1 MKLKRLFVKIFCALI
16 PARGWRKRCRNI
28 LLYGRLKDFLV
39 RQKCYDCIFSLGEA
53 CFIASSLKR
62 AGLRRFS
69 GPFDWVADAP
79 FEKRMELLRLG
90 FPGFFNKEDLE
101 PLGQKVSYAADS
113 SVPHAVYYNVR
124 TGLRHPHDFPFH
136 GDFNRA
142 YIALREKYE
151 RRCQRLV
158 HMLRT
163 SRNVLMVYGETDK
176 AVMSLEKKE
185 VLSLLSRLQ
194 ASYPESN
201 LDLLYLKRDN
211 SKAPEQIEVQEEGN
225 LFFARFRGLDAL
237 ESTREG
243 KATNEKLR
251 RTLSAFLMTHFK
263 LNESRR
269 NLNNFKDSNKN

>member
-1 MKLKRLFVKIFCALI
+1 MKLKKLFVKVFCALI
-16 PARGWRKRCRNI
+16 PVGDWRKRCRNI
-28 LLYGRLKDFLV
+28 LLYGHLKDFLI
-39 RQKCYDCIFSLGEA
+39 RQKRYDCVFFLGEA

-90 FPGFFNKEDLE
+90 FPDFFNKEDLV
-101 PLGQKVSYAADS
+101 PLGEKVSYAAES
-113 SVPHAVYYNVR
+113 SVPHAAYYNAH
-124 TGLRHPHDFPFH
+124 TGLRYPHDFPFH
-136 GDFNRA
+136 GDFNHD
-142 YIALREKYE
+142 YIAVREKYE

-158 HMLRT
+158 RLLRT

-176 AVMSLEKKE
+176 AAVSLEKKE
-185 VLSLLSRLQ
+185 VLTLLSRLQ
-194 ASYPESN
+194 AAYPESK
-201 LDLLYLKRDN
+201 LDLFYLKRDD

-243 KATNEKLR
+243 KAGNEKMR
-251 RTLSAFLMTHFK
+251 RALIALLMARFK
-263 LNESRR
+263 LNTNR
-269 NLNNFKDSNKN
+269 

>member
-1 MKLKRLFVKIFCALI
+1 MYEVTRQMKLKRLFVKIFCALI

-39 RQKCYDCIFSLGEA
+39 RQKCYDCVFSLGEA

-90 FPGFFNKEDLE
+90 FSDFFNKEDLE
-101 PLGQKVSYAADS
+101 PLGQKVSYAAES
-113 SVPHAVYYNVR
+113 SVPHAVYYNAR

-136 GDFNRA
+136 GDFTVD

-158 HMLRT
+158 HLCRT
-163 SRNVLMVYGETDK
+163 SRTVLMVYGETDK
-176 AVMSLEKKE
+176 AAVSLEKKE
-185 VLSLLSRLQ
+185 VLTLLSRLQ
-194 ASYPESN
+194 AAYPEST
-201 LDLLYLKRDN
+201 LDLLYLKRDD
-211 SKAPEQIEVQEEGN
+211 SKAPEQIEVSQEGN

-237 ESTREG
+237 ESTGEG
-243 KATNEKLR
+243 EAANEKLR
-251 RTLSAFLMTHFK
+251 RALTAFLMARFK
-263 LNESRR
+263 LNENR
-269 NLNNFKDSNKN
+269 